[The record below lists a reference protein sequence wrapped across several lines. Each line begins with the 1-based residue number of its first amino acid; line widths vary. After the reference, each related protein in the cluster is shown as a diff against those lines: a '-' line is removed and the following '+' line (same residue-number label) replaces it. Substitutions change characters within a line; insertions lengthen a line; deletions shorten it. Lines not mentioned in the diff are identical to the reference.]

1 MGEIENVY
9 IRTLLKSIKMF
20 RILLALLFVSF
31 SFAQQTD
38 KVDFIKCDA
47 LVAPNHSEKSISGTI
62 TYEFKVKKAID
73 TIKIDAINME
83 FSEVAINGKSVKFK
97 NSGKTLDLFEGF
109 KKGKNKL
116 TFSYSAQ
123 PKQTLYFTGE
133 GEHLQIWTQGQ
144 GKYTSH
150 WLPSFD
156 DVNEK
161 VIFNISINWIKNF
174 YAVSNGII
182 SISKDKFNNYKLP
195 YPHNK
200 NKRFSYQMQK
210 PMSSYLVML
219 AIGNFEKQTATTKSG
234 TPLEFYVDKID
245 VSKFEPTYRYSKEM
259 FNYLEKEIGV
269 KYPWGIYR
277 QVPVRDFLYAGMENT
292 TSTIFAQDF
301 VVDSIG
307 FNDRNYVNVNAHELA
322 HQWFGDLITAQS
334 GKHHWLQEGFA
345 TYYALLAERHLFG
358 DDYFYKELNDY
369 AEQLNRASK
378 TDTIPVMNEKA
389 SSLSFYKKG
398 AWALH
403 VMREDI
409 GAKNFQKAVK
419 KYLKKYK
426 YKNVNTD
433 DFLKIV
439 KQVSGYDVERFKQ
452 DWLLTNQF
460 HYEIA
465 RYYLFKNEKFEK
477 NYDVISFL
485 QGYSDDETFRLS
497 FSKII
502 ELLNSD
508 NFDFVKSKL
517 VHFSKRMPWQERKVI
532 LETALATNNILV
544 RKAVAESTPIIPE
557 VFKSQYETL
566 LEDNSY
572 QTKEIALINLWKNFP
587 DERLHYLEQT
597 KEIVGNNDKS
607 FRLTWLALAMNT
619 ENQSEQVKATSYNQ
633 LLDFASENY
642 ESSVRQNALELLLQ
656 LNPNDEKVIELLF
669 KATVHHKWQFT
680 KFGRDNVRLLLK
692 KPEYRTKVEKLA
704 STSEGTMKELYLKF
718 LNEN

>member
-1 MGEIENVY
+1 
-9 IRTLLKSIKMF
+9 
-20 RILLALLFVSF
+20 
-31 SFAQQTD
+31 
-38 KVDFIKCDA
+38 
-47 LVAPNHSEKSISGTI
+47 
-62 TYEFKVKKAID
+62 
-73 TIKIDAINME
+73 
-83 FSEVAINGKSVKFK
+83 
-97 NSGKTLDLFEGF
+97 LDLFEGF

-116 TFSYSAQ
+116 SFSYSAK

-133 GEHLQIWTQGQ
+133 GENLQIWTQGQ
-144 GKYTSH
+144 GRYTSH

-161 VIFNISINWIKNF
+161 VIFNISIAFKENF
-174 YAVSNGII
+174 EFFSNGNFKS
-182 SISKDKFNNYKLP
+182 SILTETANLKYF
-195 YPHNK
+195 
-200 NKRFSYQMQK
+200 QMQK

-219 AIGNFEKQTATTKSG
+219 AVGNFEKQTKTTKSG
-234 TPLEFYVDKID
+234 TPLEFYLDKND

-259 FNYLEKEIGV
+259 FDYLEQEIGV

-301 VVDSIG
+301 VVDEIG

-358 DDYFYKELNDY
+358 DDYFYEELNDY
-369 AEQLNRASK
+369 AEQLKRASK

-419 KYLKKYK
+419 KYLKKYQ

-439 KQVSGYDVERFKQ
+439 KEVSGYDVENFKKV
-452 DWLLTNQF
+452 WLETAGF
-460 HYEIA
+460 EMEIA
-465 RYYLFKNEKFEK
+465 QKYLSKNKFIQD
-477 NYDVISFL
+477 Y
-485 QGYSDDETFRLS
+485 
-497 FSKII
+497 
-502 ELLNSD
+502 
-508 NFDFVKSKL
+508 FDLKKSKKSL
-517 VHFSKRMPWQERKVI
+517 AELTEILKSDAYYPIKQYIVYQTRNIPFEERKVI
-532 LETALATNNILV
+532 LETALATNDVLV
-544 RKAVAESTPIIPE
+544 RRSVAESTPVIPE
-557 VFKSQYETL
+557 AFKSQYESL
-566 LEDNSY
+566 LNDNSY
-572 QTKEIALINLWKNFP
+572 LTKEIALSNLWKNFP
-587 DERLHYLEQT
+587 EDRLRYLEQT
-597 KEIVGNNDKS
+597 KNIEGNNDKS
-607 FRLTWLALAMNT
+607 FRLTWLALAVNT
-619 ENQSEQVKATSYNQ
+619 ENQSEQLKATTYNQ

-656 LNPNDEKVIELLF
+656 MNPNDEKVIELLF

-680 KFGRDNVRLLLK
+680 KFGRDNVRRLLK
-692 KPEYRTKVEKLA
+692 NQEYRTKVEQLTT
-704 STSEGTMKELYLKF
+704 TSEENMKELYLKF
-718 LNEN
+718 LNEK

>member
-1 MGEIENVY
+1 MSEIENVY

-20 RILLALLFVSF
+20 RILLALFFINLSF
-31 SFAQQTD
+31 GQQID

-47 LVAPNHSEKSISGTI
+47 YLSPNESQKTISGKVI
-62 TYEFKVKKAID
+62 YEFKLKKAID

-83 FSEVAINGKSVKFK
+83 FSEVAINGKSVNFQ

-116 TFSYSAQ
+116 RLSYSAK
-123 PKQTLYFTGE
+123 PKQTLYFTGKDE
-133 GEHLQIWTQGQ
+133 NLQIWTQGQ
-144 GKYTSH
+144 GRYTSH

-161 VIFNISINWIKNF
+161 VIFNILISDVNPYLKVI
-174 YAVSNGII
+174 SNG
-182 SISKDKFNNYKLP
+182 LL
-195 YPHNK
+195 
-200 NKRFSYQMQK
+200 KRKPEVMYMDYEAFEMQK

-234 TPLEFYVDKID
+234 TPIEFYLDKND
-245 VSKFEPTYRYSKEM
+245 VSKFEPTYRYSKEL
-259 FNYLEKEIGV
+259 FDYLEQEIGV

-292 TSTIFAQDF
+292 TSTIFSQDF
-301 VVDSIG
+301 VVDEIG

-358 DDYFYKELNDY
+358 DDYFYEELNDY
-369 AEQLNRASK
+369 AEQLKRASK
-378 TDTIPVMNEKA
+378 TDTIPVMDEKA

-419 KYLKKYK
+419 KYLKKYQ

-439 KQVSGYDVERFKQ
+439 KQVSGYDVENFKKV
-452 DWLLTNQF
+452 WLEKAGF
-460 HYEIA
+460 DMEIA
-465 RYYLFKNEKFEK
+465 QKYLSKNKFIQDYFALK
-477 NYDVISFL
+477 
-485 QGYSDDETFRLS
+485 
-497 FSKII
+497 
-502 ELLNSD
+502 
-508 NFDFVKSKL
+508 KSKKSL
-517 VHFSKRMPWQERKVI
+517 VELTEILKSDAYYPVKQYIVYQTRNLPFEERKVI
-532 LETALATNNILV
+532 LETALATNDIMV
-544 RKAVAESTPIIPE
+544 RRAVAESTPVIPKA
-557 VFKSQYETL
+557 FQSQYETL

-572 QTKEIALINLWKNFP
+572 FTKEIALMHLCESFP
-587 DERLHYLEQT
+587 EDRLRYLEQT
-597 KEIVGNNDKS
+597 KNIEGNNDKS

-619 ENQSEQVKATSYNQ
+619 DSLSEEIKANSYQQ
-633 LLDFASENY
+633 LLDFASEKY

-669 KATVHHKWQFT
+669 KTTVHHKWQFT
-680 KFGRDNVRLLLK
+680 KFGRDNVRSLLK
-692 KPEYRTKVEKLA
+692 NQEYRTQVEQMA
-704 STSEGTMKELYLKF
+704 TTSDANMKELYLKY
-718 LNEN
+718 LNEK

>member
-1 MGEIENVY
+1 
-9 IRTLLKSIKMF
+9 MF
-20 RILLALLFVSF
+20 RILLAFFFINV
-31 SFAQQTD
+31 SFAQQID

-47 LVAPNHSEKSISGTI
+47 FVSPNHIEKSISGKVI
-62 TYEFKVKKAID
+62 YEFKIKKIID

-83 FSEVAINGKSVKFK
+83 FSEVAINGKSVNFQ

-109 KKGKNKL
+109 KKGKNTL
-116 TFSYSAQ
+116 TFRYSAK
-123 PKQTLYFTGE
+123 PKQTLYFTGQDE
-133 GEHLQIWTQGQ
+133 NLQIWTQGQ
-144 GKYTSH
+144 GKYTSY

-161 VIFNISINWIKNF
+161 VIFNISIAFKESF
-174 YAVSNGII
+174 EFFSNGDFKS
-182 SISKDKFNNYKLP
+182 SILTETANLKYFE
-195 YPHNK
+195 
-200 NKRFSYQMQK
+200 MQK

-219 AIGNFEKQTATTKSG
+219 AIGNFEKQTTITKSG
-234 TPLEFYVDKID
+234 TPLEFYLDKNE

-259 FNYLEKEIGV
+259 FDYLEQEIGV

-301 VVDSIG
+301 VVDEIG

-358 DDYFYKELNDY
+358 DDYFYEELNDY
-369 AEQLNRASK
+369 AEQLKRASK

-409 GAKNFQKAVK
+409 GAKNFQKAVV
-419 KYLKKYK
+419 KYLKKYQ

-439 KQVSGYDVERFKQ
+439 KEVSGYDVENFKKV
-452 DWLLTNQF
+452 WLEKSGF
-460 HYEIA
+460 EMEIA
-465 RYYLFKNEKFEK
+465 QKYLSKNKFIQDYFALK
-477 NYDVISFL
+477 
-485 QGYSDDETFRLS
+485 
-497 FSKII
+497 
-502 ELLNSD
+502 
-508 NFDFVKSKL
+508 KSKKSL
-517 VHFSKRMPWQERKVI
+517 AELTEILKSEAYYPIKQYIVYQTRNIPFEERKVI
-532 LETALATNNILV
+532 LETALATNDILV
-544 RKAVAESTPIIPE
+544 RRAVAESTPVVPE
-557 VFKSQYETL
+557 AFKSQYETL
-566 LEDNSY
+566 LKDNSY
-572 QTKEIALINLWKNFP
+572 QTKEIALTNLWKNFP
-587 DERLHYLEQT
+587 DERLRYLEQT

-619 ENQSEQVKATSYNQ
+619 ENLPEQVKATSYNQ

-692 KPEYRTKVEKLA
+692 KPEYRILVEKLA
-704 STSEGTMKELYLKF
+704 STSDEIMKELYWKF
-718 LNEN
+718 LNEK

>member
-1 MGEIENVY
+1 MREIENVY
-9 IRTLLKSIKMF
+9 IRTIIKSIKMF
-20 RILLALLFVSF
+20 RILLALFFINV

-47 LVAPNHSEKSISGTI
+47 LVALNHSEKSISGTI

-83 FSEVAINGKSVKFK
+83 FSEVAINGKSVNFK

-116 TFSYSAQ
+116 TFSYSAK
-123 PKQTLYFTGE
+123 PKQTLYFTGK

-144 GKYTSH
+144 GRYTSH

-161 VIFNISINWIKNF
+161 VVFNLSVKFQNGYKII
-174 YAVSNGII
+174 SNGV
-182 SISKDKFNNYKLP
+182 F
-195 YPHNK
+195 K
-200 NKRFSYQMQK
+200 NVNHKRNGYENGFSTYNYQMEK

-219 AIGNFEKQTATTKSG
+219 AIGNFAKQTTTTKSG
-234 TPLEFYVDKID
+234 TPLEFYLDKND

-259 FNYLEKEIGV
+259 FDYLEQEIGV

-358 DDYFYKELNDY
+358 DDYFYEELNDY
-369 AEQLNRASK
+369 AEQLKRASK
-378 TDTIPVMNEKA
+378 TDTVPVMNEKA

-409 GAKNFQKAVK
+409 GAKDFQKAVK
-419 KYLKKYK
+419 KYLKKYQ

-439 KQVSGYDVERFKQ
+439 KQVSGYDVENFKKV
-452 DWLLTNQF
+452 WLEKAGF
-460 HYEIA
+460 EMEIA
-465 RYYLFKNEKFEK
+465 QKYLSKNKFIQDYFALK
-477 NYDVISFL
+477 
-485 QGYSDDETFRLS
+485 
-497 FSKII
+497 
-502 ELLNSD
+502 
-508 NFDFVKSKL
+508 KSKKSL
-517 VHFSKRMPWQERKVI
+517 VELTEILKSDAYYPIKQYVVYQTQNIPFEERKVI
-532 LETALATNNILV
+532 LETALATNDILV
-544 RKAVAESTPIIPE
+544 RRAVAESIPVIPE
-557 VFKSQYETL
+557 AFKLQYETL

-572 QTKEIALINLWKNFP
+572 QTKEITLTNLWKNFP
-587 DERLHYLEQT
+587 EDRLRYLEQT

-619 ENQSEQVKATSYNQ
+619 ENLPEQVKATSYNQ

-680 KFGRDNVRLLLK
+680 KFGRDNVRSLLK
-692 KPEYRTKVEKLA
+692 NQEYRLIVEKLA
-704 STSEGTMKELYLKF
+704 TTSDETMNELYLKF
-718 LNEN
+718 LNEK

>member
-1 MGEIENVY
+1 
-9 IRTLLKSIKMF
+9 MF
-20 RILLALLFVSF
+20 RILLAFFLITI

-47 LVAPNHSEKSISGTI
+47 SVSPNASEKSIYGDV
-62 TYEFKVKKAID
+62 TYEFKVKNAID
-73 TIKIDAINME
+73 TIKIDAKNME
-83 FSEVAINGKSVKFK
+83 FSRVMINGKSIQFK

-116 TFSYSAQ
+116 TFSYSVK
-123 PKQTLYFTGE
+123 PKQTLYFTGYNE
-133 GEHLQIWTQGQ
+133 NLQIWTQGQ
-144 GKYTSH
+144 GRYTSH

-161 VIFNISINWIKNF
+161 VIFNITVTDVNPIFKII
-174 YAVSNGII
+174 SNG
-182 SISKDKFNNYKLP
+182 LP
-195 YPHNK
+195 KKKPDVMYIDHYSFEMK
-200 NKRFSYQMQK
+200 K

-219 AIGNFEKQTATTKSG
+219 AIGNFEKQTKTTKSR
-234 TPLEFYVDKID
+234 TPLEFYLDKND

-259 FNYLEKEIGV
+259 FDYLEQEIGV

-292 TSTIFAQDF
+292 TSTIFSQDF
-301 VVDSIG
+301 VVDEIG

-358 DDYFYKELNDY
+358 DDYFYEELNDY
-369 AEQLNRASK
+369 AEQLKRASK

-419 KYLKKYK
+419 KYLKKYQ

-439 KQVSGYDVERFKQ
+439 KQVSGYDVENFKKV
-452 DWLLTNQF
+452 WLEKAGF
-460 HYEIA
+460 DMEIA
-465 RYYLFKNEKFEK
+465 QKYLSKNKFIQDYFALK
-477 NYDVISFL
+477 
-485 QGYSDDETFRLS
+485 
-497 FSKII
+497 
-502 ELLNSD
+502 
-508 NFDFVKSKL
+508 KSKKSL
-517 VHFSKRMPWQERKVI
+517 VELTEILKSDAYYPIKQYIVYQTRNLPFEERKVI
-532 LETALATNNILV
+532 LETALATNDIMV
-544 RKAVAESTPIIPE
+544 RRAVAESTPVIPKA
-557 VFKSQYETL
+557 FQSQYETL

-572 QTKEIALINLWKNFP
+572 FTKEIALMHLCESFP
-587 DERLHYLEQT
+587 ENRLRYLEQT
-597 KEIVGNNDKS
+597 KNIEGNNDKS

-619 ENQSEQVKATSYNQ
+619 DSLSEEIKANSYQQ
-633 LLDFASENY
+633 LLDFASEKY

-669 KATVHHKWQFT
+669 KTTVHHKWQFT
-680 KFGRDNVRLLLK
+680 KFGRDNVRSLLK
-692 KPEYRTKVEKLA
+692 NQEYRTQVEQMA
-704 STSEGTMKELYLKF
+704 TTSDANMKELYLKY
-718 LNEN
+718 LNEK

>member
-1 MGEIENVY
+1 
-9 IRTLLKSIKMF
+9 MF
-20 RILLALLFVSF
+20 RILFSLLFVSL
-31 SFAQQTD
+31 SFAQQTN
-38 KVDFIKCDA
+38 KVDFIKCNA
-47 LVAPNHSEKSISGTI
+47 SVSPNHDEKSIYGDVV
-62 TYEFKVKKAID
+62 YEFKIKKAID
-73 TIKIDAINME
+73 TIKIDAKSME
-83 FSEVAINGKSVKFK
+83 FSRVMINGKSVKFK

-116 TFSYSAQ
+116 TFSYSAK

-133 GEHLQIWTQGQ
+133 GENLQIWTQGQ
-144 GKYTSH
+144 GRYTSH

-161 VIFNISINWIKNF
+161 VIFNLNVSFDPYLMVI
-174 YAVSNGII
+174 SNGIHQSTVVYPPI
-182 SISKDKFNNYKLP
+182 SSPNNIW
-195 YPHNK
+195 N
-200 NKRFSYQMQK
+200 FSMRK
-210 PMSSYLVML
+210 AMSSYLVML
-219 AIGNFEKQTATTKSG
+219 AIGNFEKQTTKTQSE
-234 TPLEFYVDKID
+234 TPLEFYLDKND
-245 VSKFEPTYRYSKEM
+245 VSKFESTYRYSKEM
-259 FNYLEKEIGV
+259 FNYLEQEIGV
-269 KYPWGIYR
+269 NYPWGIYR

-358 DDYFYKELNDY
+358 DDYFYEELNDY
-369 AEQLNRASK
+369 AEQLKRASK

-409 GAKNFQKAVK
+409 GAKNFQKAVV
-419 KYLKKYK
+419 KYLKKYQ

-439 KQVSGYDVERFKQ
+439 KEVSGYDVENFKKV
-452 DWLLTNQF
+452 WLEKSGF
-460 HYEIA
+460 EMEIA
-465 RYYLFKNEKFEK
+465 QKYLSKNKFIQDYFALK
-477 NYDVISFL
+477 
-485 QGYSDDETFRLS
+485 
-497 FSKII
+497 
-502 ELLNSD
+502 
-508 NFDFVKSKL
+508 KSKKSL
-517 VHFSKRMPWQERKVI
+517 AELTEILKSEAYYPIKQYIVYQTRNIPFEERKVI
-532 LETALATNNILV
+532 LETALATNDILV
-544 RKAVAESTPIIPE
+544 RRAVAESTPVVPE
-557 VFKSQYETL
+557 AFKSQYETL
-566 LEDNSY
+566 LKDNSY
-572 QTKEIALINLWKNFP
+572 QTKEIALTNLWKNFP
-587 DERLHYLEQT
+587 DERLRYLEQT

-619 ENQSEQVKATSYNQ
+619 ENLPEQVKATSYNQ

-692 KPEYRTKVEKLA
+692 KPEYRILVEKLA
-704 STSEGTMKELYLKF
+704 STSDEIMKELYWKF
-718 LNEN
+718 LNEK

>member
-1 MGEIENVY
+1 M
-9 IRTLLKSIKMF
+9 MF
-20 RILLALLFVSF
+20 RILLVLFF
-31 SFAQQTD
+31 INLSFAQQID

-47 LVAPNHSEKSISGTI
+47 SVSPNHAEKSIYGDVV
-62 TYEFKVKKAID
+62 YEFKIKKAID
-73 TIKIDAINME
+73 TIKIDAKSME
-83 FSEVAINGKSVKFK
+83 FSRVMINGKSVKFK

-116 TFSYSAQ
+116 RFSYSAK

-133 GEHLQIWTQGQ
+133 GENLQIWTQGQ
-144 GKYTSH
+144 GRYTSH

-161 VIFNISINWIKNF
+161 VIFNLTVEIDSKLSFRSVI
-174 YAVSNGII
+174 SNGKEILEKSQKSNYGYAI
-182 SISKDKFNNYKLP
+182 LNEPPNNFFKFK
-195 YPHNK
+195 
-200 NKRFSYQMQK
+200 MEK

-219 AIGNFEKQTATTKSG
+219 AIGNFEKQTTNTKSG
-234 TPLEFYVDKID
+234 SPLEFYLDKKD
-245 VSKFEPTYRYSKEM
+245 VSKFEPTFRYSKEM
-259 FNYLEKEIGV
+259 FDYLEQEIGV

-301 VVDSIG
+301 VVDEIG

-358 DDYFYKELNDY
+358 DDYFYEELNDY
-369 AEQLNRASK
+369 AEQLKRASK

-419 KYLKKYK
+419 KYLKKYQ

-439 KQVSGYDVERFKQ
+439 KEVSGYDVENFKKV
-452 DWLLTNQF
+452 WLEKPGF
-460 HYEIA
+460 EMEIA
-465 RYYLFKNEKFEK
+465 QKYLSKNKFIQDYFALK
-477 NYDVISFL
+477 
-485 QGYSDDETFRLS
+485 
-497 FSKII
+497 
-502 ELLNSD
+502 
-508 NFDFVKSKL
+508 KSKKSL
-517 VHFSKRMPWQERKVI
+517 VELTEILKSDAYYPIKQYIVYQTRNLPFEERKVI
-532 LETALATNNILV
+532 LETALATNDILV
-544 RKAVAESTPIIPE
+544 RRAVAESTPVVPE
-557 VFKSQYETL
+557 AFRFQYETL

-572 QTKEIALINLWKNFP
+572 QTKEIALTNLWKNFP
-587 DERLHYLEQT
+587 DNRLYYLAKT
-597 KEIVGNNDKS
+597 KDIVGNNDKS
-607 FRLTWLALAMNT
+607 FRLTWLALAMKTTGFSESTNT
-619 ENQSEQVKATSYNQ
+619 IFYNE
-633 LLDFASENY
+633 LMNFASENY

-692 KPEYRTKVEKLA
+692 KPEYRTIVEKLA
-704 STSEGTMKELYLKF
+704 STSDETMKELYLKF
-718 LNEN
+718 LNEK

>member
-1 MGEIENVY
+1 
-9 IRTLLKSIKMF
+9 MF
-20 RILLALLFVSF
+20 RILFSLLLVSF

-47 LVAPNHSEKSISGTI
+47 MVTPNHSEKSISGTI

-97 NSGKTLDLFEGF
+97 NSGKTLNLFEGF

-116 TFSYSAQ
+116 TFNYSAK
-123 PKQTLYFTGE
+123 PKQTLYFTGYDE
-133 GEHLQIWTQGQ
+133 NLQIWTQGQ
-144 GKYTSH
+144 GRYTSN

-161 VIFNISINWIKNF
+161 VIFNLSVEYNKEFNLI
-174 YAVSNGII
+174 SNGIL
-182 SISKDKFNNYKLP
+182 KNPLYKST
-195 YPHNK
+195 HNRIW
-200 NKRFSYQMQK
+200 NYQMQK
-210 PMSSYLVML
+210 PMSSYLIML
-219 AIGNFEKQTATTKSG
+219 AIGNFAKQTKTTKSG
-234 TPLEFYVDKID
+234 TPLEFYLNKND
-245 VSKFEPTYRYSKEM
+245 VFKFEPTYRYSKEL
-259 FNYLEKEIGV
+259 FNYLEQEIGV

-358 DDYFYKELNDY
+358 DDYFYEELYDY
-369 AEQLNRASK
+369 AEQLKHASK

-419 KYLKKYK
+419 KYLKKYQ

-439 KQVSGYDVERFKQ
+439 KQVSGYDVENFKKV
-452 DWLLTNQF
+452 WLEKSGF
-460 HYEIA
+460 EMEIA
-465 RYYLFKNEKFEK
+465 QKYLSKNKFIQD
-477 NYDVISFL
+477 YFAL
-485 QGYSDDETFRLS
+485 R
-497 FSKII
+497 
-502 ELLNSD
+502 
-508 NFDFVKSKL
+508 KSKKSL
-517 VHFSKRMPWQERKVI
+517 SELTEILKSNAYYPIKQYIVYQTRNIPFEERKII
-532 LETALATNNILV
+532 LETALATNDILV
-544 RKAVAESTPIIPE
+544 RRAVAESTPVIPE

-566 LEDNSY
+566 LDDSSY
-572 QTKEIALINLWKNFP
+572 QTKEIALVNLCTNFP
-587 DERLHYLEQT
+587 EDREKYLFQT
-597 KEIVGNNDKS
+597 RYLKGNNDKS
-607 FRLTWLALAMNT
+607 LRITWLKLAYETPALET
-619 ENQSEQVKATSYNQ
+619 QR
-633 LLDFASENY
+633 LDFYLELLHYASSQY
-642 ESSVRQNALELLLQ
+642 ESSVRQNALELLLSIDFM
-656 LNPNDEKVIELLF
+656 NEKVITQLF
-669 KATVHHKWQFT
+669 LATNHHKWQFT
-680 KFGRDNVRLLLK
+680 LFARTKIRELLK
-692 KPEYRTKVEKLA
+692 NTEYRAKVEQLA
-704 STSEGTMKELYLKF
+704 STSDENMKALYLKF
-718 LNEN
+718 LNEK

>member
-1 MGEIENVY
+1 
-9 IRTLLKSIKMF
+9 MF
-20 RILLALLFVSF
+20 RILLALFFINV

-38 KVDFIKCDA
+38 KVDFIKCYA
-47 LVAPNHSEKSISGTI
+47 YLSPNASEKSIFGKV

-73 TIKIDAINME
+73 TIKIDAKNME
-83 FSEVAINGKSVKFK
+83 FSEVIINGKSVKFK
-97 NSGKTLDLFEGF
+97 NSGKILDLFEGF

-116 TFSYSAQ
+116 TFRYSAK
-123 PKQTLYFTGE
+123 PKQTLYFTGDFSN
-133 GEHLQIWTQGQ
+133 GTGQIWTQGQ
-144 GKYTSH
+144 GRYTSH

-161 VIFNISINWIKNF
+161 VIFNISIAFKENLEF
-174 YAVSNGII
+174 FSNGNFKS
-182 SISKDKFNNYKLP
+182 SILTETANLKYF
-195 YPHNK
+195 
-200 NKRFSYQMQK
+200 QMQK

-219 AIGNFEKQTATTKSG
+219 AIGNFEKQTTITKSG
-234 TPLEFYVDKID
+234 TPLEFYLDKKD
-245 VSKFEPTYRYSKEM
+245 VSKFEPTFRYSKEM
-259 FNYLEKEIGV
+259 FDYLEQEIGV

-307 FNDRNYVNVNAHELA
+307 FYDRNYINVNAHELA

-345 TYYALLAERHLFG
+345 TYYALLAERHIFG
-358 DDYFYKELNDY
+358 DDYFYDELNDY

-389 SSLSFYKKG
+389 STLSFYKKG

-419 KYLKKYK
+419 KYLKKYQ

-439 KQVSGYDVERFKQ
+439 KQVSGYDVENFKKV
-452 DWLLTNQF
+452 WLEKAGF
-460 HYEIA
+460 EMEIA
-465 RYYLFKNEKFEK
+465 QKYLSKNKFIQDYFALK
-477 NYDVISFL
+477 
-485 QGYSDDETFRLS
+485 
-497 FSKII
+497 
-502 ELLNSD
+502 
-508 NFDFVKSKL
+508 KSKKSL
-517 VHFSKRMPWQERKVI
+517 GELTDILKSEAYHPIKQYIVYQTRNVPFEERKVI
-532 LETALATNNILV
+532 LETALATNDILV
-544 RKAVAESTPIIPE
+544 RRAVAESTPVIPE
-557 VFKSQYETL
+557 AFKSQYETL
-566 LEDNSY
+566 LNDNSY
-572 QTKEIALINLWKNFP
+572 QTKEIALTNLWKNFT
-587 DERLHYLEQT
+587 DDRLRYLEQT

-619 ENQSEQVKATSYNQ
+619 ENLPEQVKATSYNQ

-669 KATVHHKWQFT
+669 KATLHHKWQFT
-680 KFGRDNVRLLLK
+680 KFGRDNVRILLK
-692 KPEYRTKVEKLA
+692 KPEYRTIVEKLA
-704 STSEGTMKELYLKF
+704 TASNDSIKELYLKF
-718 LNEN
+718 LNEK

>member
-1 MGEIENVY
+1 MREIENVY
-9 IRTLLKSIKMF
+9 IRTLLYSIMMF
-20 RILLALLFVSF
+20 RILLALFFINVSF
-31 SFAQQTD
+31 GQQID

-47 LVAPNHSEKSISGTI
+47 SVTPNASEKSISGTVV
-62 TYEFKVKKAID
+62 YEFKVKKAID
-73 TIKIDAINME
+73 TIKIDAKSME
-83 FSEVAINGKSVKFK
+83 FSRVMINGKSVKFK

-116 TFSYSAQ
+116 RFSYSVK

-133 GEHLQIWTQGQ
+133 GENLQIWTQGQ
-144 GKYTSH
+144 GRYTSH

-161 VIFNISINWIKNF
+161 VIFNILISDVNPYLKVI
-174 YAVSNGII
+174 SNG
-182 SISKDKFNNYKLP
+182 LL
-195 YPHNK
+195 
-200 NKRFSYQMQK
+200 KRKPEVMYMDYDTFEMQK

-219 AIGNFEKQTATTKSG
+219 AIGNFEKQTTKTQSE
-234 TPLEFYVDKID
+234 TPLEFYLDKND

-259 FNYLEKEIGV
+259 FNYLEQEIGV

-358 DDYFYKELNDY
+358 DDYFYEELNDY
-369 AEQLNRASK
+369 AEQLKRASK

-419 KYLKKYK
+419 KYLKRYQ

-439 KQVSGYDVERFKQ
+439 KQVSGYDVENFKKV
-452 DWLLTNQF
+452 WLEKPGF
-460 HYEIA
+460 EMEIA
-465 RYYLFKNEKFEK
+465 QKYLSKNKFIQDYFALK
-477 NYDVISFL
+477 
-485 QGYSDDETFRLS
+485 
-497 FSKII
+497 
-502 ELLNSD
+502 
-508 NFDFVKSKL
+508 KSKKSL
-517 VHFSKRMPWQERKVI
+517 AELTEILKSDAYYPIKQYIVYQTRNIPFEERKVI
-532 LETALATNNILV
+532 IEAALATNDILV
-544 RKAVAESTPIIPE
+544 RRAVAESTPIIPE
-557 VFKSQYETL
+557 AIKSQYETL
-566 LEDNSY
+566 LHDNSY
-572 QTKEIALINLWKNFP
+572 VTNEIALVYLCMNFP
-587 DERLHYLEQT
+587 EDREKYLFQTRRLL
-597 KEIVGNNDKS
+597 GNNDKS
-607 FRLTWLALAMNT
+607 LRITWLKLAYET
-619 ENQSEQVKATSYNQ
+619 PEFDAQKLDYYLE
-633 LLDFASENY
+633 LLHYASAQY
-642 ESSVRQNALELLLQ
+642 ESSIRQNALETLLSIDFM
-656 LNPNDEKVIELLF
+656 NTKVITQLF
-669 KATVHHKWQFT
+669 LATKHHKWQFT
-680 KFGRDNVRLLLK
+680 LFARTKIRELLK
-692 KPEYRTKVEKLA
+692 NSEYKALVEKLA
-704 STSEGTMKELYLKF
+704 TTSDDSMRELYLKF
-718 LNEN
+718 LNEK

>member
-1 MGEIENVY
+1 MI
-9 IRTLLKSIKMF
+9 
-20 RILLALLFVSF
+20 RILLALFFINV
-31 SFAQQTD
+31 SFAQQID
-38 KVDFIKCDA
+38 KVDFIKCNA
-47 LVAPNHSEKSISGTI
+47 FVSPNASEKTISGTI

-73 TIKIDAINME
+73 TIKIDAKNME
-83 FSEVAINGKSVKFK
+83 FSEVVINGKSVKFK
-97 NSGKTLDLFEGF
+97 NSGKTLNLFEGF

-116 TFSYSAQ
+116 TFNYSAK
-123 PKQTLYFTGE
+123 PKQTLYFTGQDE
-133 GEHLQIWTQGQ
+133 NLQIWTQGQ
-144 GKYTSH
+144 GRYTSH

-161 VIFNISINWIKNF
+161 VVFNISIAFKENF
-174 YAVSNGII
+174 EFFSNGNFKS
-182 SISKDKFNNYKLP
+182 SILTETANLKYF
-195 YPHNK
+195 
-200 NKRFSYQMQK
+200 QMQK

-234 TPLEFYVDKID
+234 TSLEFYLDKND
-245 VSKFEPTYRYSKEM
+245 VSKFEPTYRYSKEL
-259 FNYLEKEIGV
+259 FDYLEQEIGV

-307 FNDRNYVNVNAHELA
+307 FNDRNYINVNAHELA

-358 DDYFYKELNDY
+358 DDYFYEELNDY
-369 AEQLNRASK
+369 AEQLKRASK

-419 KYLKKYK
+419 KYLKKYQ

-439 KQVSGYDVERFKQ
+439 KEVSGYDVENFKNI
-452 DWLLTNQF
+452 WLEKSGF
-460 HYEIA
+460 EMEIA
-465 RYYLFKNEKFEK
+465 QKYLSKNKFIQDYFALK
-477 NYDVISFL
+477 
-485 QGYSDDETFRLS
+485 
-497 FSKII
+497 
-502 ELLNSD
+502 
-508 NFDFVKSKL
+508 KSKKSL
-517 VHFSKRMPWQERKVI
+517 VELTEILKSDAYYPIKQYIVYQTRNVPFEERKVI
-532 LETALATNNILV
+532 LETALTTNDISV
-544 RKAVAESTPIIPE
+544 RRAVAESTPVIPE
-557 VFKSQYETL
+557 AFKLQYETL

-572 QTKEIALINLWKNFP
+572 QTKEIALVNLWKNFP
-587 DERLHYLEQT
+587 EDRLRYLEQT
-597 KEIVGNNDKS
+597 KDIVGNNDKS

-619 ENQSEQVKATSYNQ
+619 DNISEQVKTASYNQ
-633 LLDFASENY
+633 IVDFASENH
-642 ESSVRQNALELLLQ
+642 ESSVRQNALDLLLGM
-656 LNPNDEKVIELLF
+656 NSNDEKVIELLF

-680 KFGRDNVRLLLK
+680 LFARTKIRELLK
-692 KPEYRTKVEKLA
+692 NPEYRKTVELLSET
-704 STSEGTMKELYLKF
+704 STENMKALYLKF
-718 LNEN
+718 LNE

>member
-1 MGEIENVY
+1 VLIFSVLSNFFY
-9 IRTLLKSIKMF
+9 N
-20 RILLALLFVSF
+20 ALRVNI
-31 SFAQQTD
+31 SFAQQTH

-47 LVAPNHSEKSISGTI
+47 SVSPNHDEKSIYGDVV
-62 TYEFKVKKAID
+62 YEFKIKKAID
-73 TIKIDAINME
+73 TIKIDAKSME
-83 FSEVAINGKSVKFK
+83 FSRVMINGKSVKFK

-116 TFSYSAQ
+116 SFSYSAK

-133 GEHLQIWTQGQ
+133 GENLQIWTQGQ
-144 GKYTSH
+144 GRYTSH

-161 VIFNISINWIKNF
+161 VIFNLNVSFDPNLTVI
-174 YAVSNGII
+174 SNGIHQ
-182 SISKDKFNNYKLP
+182 STVVYPPLSSQNNIWNFRMK
-195 YPHNK
+195 
-200 NKRFSYQMQK
+200 K

-219 AIGNFEKQTATTKSG
+219 AIGNFAKQTSTTKSG
-234 TPLEFYVDKID
+234 TPLEFYLGKND

-259 FNYLEKEIGV
+259 FNYLEQEIGV

-301 VVDSIG
+301 VVDEIG

-358 DDYFYKELNDY
+358 DDYFYEELNDY
-369 AEQLNRASK
+369 AEQLKRASK

-409 GAKNFQKAVK
+409 GAKNFQKAVV
-419 KYLKKYK
+419 KYLKKYQ

-439 KQVSGYDVERFKQ
+439 KEVSGYDVENFKKV
-452 DWLLTNQF
+452 WLEKSGF
-460 HYEIA
+460 EMEIA
-465 RYYLFKNEKFEK
+465 QKYLSKNKFIQDYFALK
-477 NYDVISFL
+477 
-485 QGYSDDETFRLS
+485 
-497 FSKII
+497 
-502 ELLNSD
+502 
-508 NFDFVKSKL
+508 KSKKSL
-517 VHFSKRMPWQERKVI
+517 AELTEILKSEAYYPIKQYIVYQTRNIPFEERKVI
-532 LETALATNNILV
+532 LETALATNDILV
-544 RKAVAESTPIIPE
+544 RRAVAESTPVVPE
-557 VFKSQYETL
+557 AFKSQYETL
-566 LEDNSY
+566 LKDNSH
-572 QTKEIALINLWKNFP
+572 QTKEIALTNLWKNFP
-587 DERLHYLEQT
+587 DERLRYLEQT

-619 ENQSEQVKATSYNQ
+619 ENLPEQVKATSYNQ

-692 KPEYRTKVEKLA
+692 KPEYRILVEKLA
-704 STSEGTMKELYLKF
+704 STSDEIMKELYWKF
-718 LNEN
+718 LNEK

>member
-1 MGEIENVY
+1 MREIENVY
-9 IRTLLKSIKMF
+9 IRILLKSIKMF
-20 RILLALLFVSF
+20 RILFSLLFVSF

-38 KVDFIKCDA
+38 KVDFISCEALLFPDA
-47 LVAPNHSEKSISGTI
+47 KSKSISGTVHYLFEI
-62 TYEFKVKKAID
+62 KNNID
-73 TIKIDAINME
+73 SVKIDAKNMI
-83 FSEVAINGKSVKFK
+83 FSAININDNTKLKY
-97 NSGKTLDLFEGF
+97 
-109 KKGKNKL
+109 KL
-116 TFSYSAQ
+116 TDNHIILYDGLRKSLNAVTIKYSTK

-133 GEHLQIWTQGQ
+133 GENLQIWTQGQ

-161 VIFNISINWIKNF
+161 IIFKISVYFDNKF
-174 YAVSNGII
+174 QVLSNGNLVKKVSPKQSDEKKILWEFEM
-182 SISKDKFNNYKLP
+182 K
-195 YPHNK
+195 
-200 NKRFSYQMQK
+200 K

-219 AIGNFEKQTATTKSG
+219 AIGNFEKQTTTTKSG
-234 TPLEFYVDKID
+234 TPLEFYLDKND

-259 FNYLEKEIGV
+259 FDYLEQEIGV

-322 HQWFGDLITAQS
+322 HQWFGDLITEQS

-358 DDYFYKELNDY
+358 DDYFYEELNDY

-409 GAKNFQKAVK
+409 GAKNYQKAVK
-419 KYLKKYK
+419 KYLKKYQ

-439 KQVSGYDVERFKQ
+439 KQVSGYDVGNFKKV
-452 DWLLTNQF
+452 WLEKPGF
-460 HYEIA
+460 EMEIA
-465 RYYLFKNEKFEK
+465 QKYLSKNKFIQDYFALK
-477 NYDVISFL
+477 
-485 QGYSDDETFRLS
+485 
-497 FSKII
+497 
-502 ELLNSD
+502 
-508 NFDFVKSKL
+508 KSKKSL
-517 VHFSKRMPWQERKVI
+517 SELTEILKSDAYYPIKQYIVYQTRNVPFDERKVI
-532 LETALATNNILV
+532 LETALATHNISV
-544 RKAVAESTPIIPE
+544 RRAVAESTPIIPE
-557 VFKSQYETL
+557 AFKKQYETL
-566 LEDNSY
+566 LNDNSY
-572 QTKEIALINLWKNFP
+572 QTKEIALVNLCESFP
-587 DERLHYLEQT
+587 EEVEKYLEQT
-597 KEIVGNNDKS
+597 KGIEGNNDKS
-607 FRLTWLALAMNT
+607 LKLTWLKLKILKGQNSRFDQ
-619 ENQSEQVKATSYNQ
+619 ENIIDE
-633 LLDFASENY
+633 LLKYASVDF
-642 ESSVRQNALELLLQ
+642 ESSIRQNALETLLGVNYE
-656 LNPNDEKVIELLF
+656 NPKVIEALF
-669 KATVHHKWQFT
+669 LATNHHKWQFT

-692 KPEYRTKVEKLA
+692 KPEYRTIVEKVA
-704 STSEGTMKELYLKF
+704 STSDAKMKELYLKF
-718 LNEN
+718 LNEK